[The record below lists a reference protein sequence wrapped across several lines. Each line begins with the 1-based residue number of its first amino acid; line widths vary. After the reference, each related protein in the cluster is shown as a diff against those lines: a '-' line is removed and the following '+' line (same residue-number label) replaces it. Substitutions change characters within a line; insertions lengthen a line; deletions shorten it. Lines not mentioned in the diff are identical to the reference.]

1 MISLP
6 GRLILAS
13 ASPRRRELLEGLGI
27 EIEIVPSAYPEP
39 AIPSATPQQLA
50 MIHSLEKARDVAKK
64 YPGRVVLAADTVVD
78 IDGEALGKPR
88 DAAEAKLMLKRL
100 AGRRHEVH
108 TGFAIV
114 RDQRCIA
121 ECSSTEV
128 EMYPLSD
135 AEIAEYVA
143 TGDPLD
149 KAGSYGIQGRGA
161 ANIVGV
167 TGDYFTV
174 VGLPIALVVRALK
187 KMCG

>member
-6 GRLILAS
+6 GKLVLAS
-13 ASPRRRELLEGLGI
+13 ASPRRRELLESLGI
-27 EIEIVPSAYPEP
+27 DIEIAPSAYPEP

-50 MIHSLEKARDVAKK
+50 MIHSLEKARDVAKN

-78 IDGEALGKPR
+78 ID
-88 DAAEAKLMLKRL
+88 AKLMLKRL

-108 TGFAIV
+108 TAFAIV

-121 ECSSTEV
+121 ECSTTEV
-128 EMYPLSD
+128 AMYPLSD

-187 KMCG
+187 KICA